1 MSHSRV
7 PNNADLSSIL
17 CGEMQGLGKQIMSV
31 VSVHWEG
38 RGLREWGGCSDR
50 GLVNNT

>member
-7 PNNADLSSIL
+7 PNNEDLSLIL
-17 CGEMQGLGKQIMSV
+17 CGEMQGLGKQRMSV

-38 RGLREWGGCSDR
+38 RVLREWGGCSD
-50 GLVNNT
+50 GGVGK